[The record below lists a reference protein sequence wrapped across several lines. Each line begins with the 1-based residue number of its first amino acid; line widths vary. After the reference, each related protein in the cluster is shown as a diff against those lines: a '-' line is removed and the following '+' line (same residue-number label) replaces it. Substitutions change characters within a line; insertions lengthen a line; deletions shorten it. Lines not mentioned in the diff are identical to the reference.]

1 MRITEIKRMR
11 DRAEK
16 AYLDALE
23 AKSLS
28 MNGRNLTR
36 QDIDKLKEQFD
47 YWDRRYRKVRA
58 KGSGKPYSLV
68 NFTGR

>member
-1 MRITEIKRMR
+1 MRITEIKLMR

-16 AYLDALE
+16 AYTDALE

-36 QDIDKLKEQFD
+36 QDIAQLKEQFD
-47 YWDRRYRKVRA
+47 YWDRRYRTARS
-58 KGSGKPYSLV
+58 KGRGKPYSLV

>member
-16 AYLDALE
+16 AYLDALDG
-23 AKSLS
+23 KSLS

-36 QDIDKLKEQFD
+36 QDIAQLKEQFD
-47 YWDRRYRKVRA
+47 YWDRRYRKARS
-58 KGSGKPYSLV
+58 KGKGQPYSLV

>member
-1 MRITEIKRMR
+1 MRITEIKIMR

-36 QDIDKLKEQFD
+36 QDIDKLKTQFD
-47 YWDRRYRKVRA
+47 YWDRRYRNARA
-58 KGSGKPYSLV
+58 KGKGQPYSLV

>member
-1 MRITEIKRMR
+1 MRITEIKLMR

-16 AYLDALE
+16 AYIDALG

-36 QDIDKLKEQFD
+36 QDLSELKKAFD
-47 YWDRRYRKVRA
+47 YWDRRYRNARS
-58 KGSGKPYSLV
+58 KGKGKPFSLV

>member
-36 QDIDKLKEQFD
+36 QDIDTLKTQFD
-47 YWDRRYRKVRA
+47 YWDRRYRNART
-58 KGSGKPYSLV
+58 KGKGQPYSLV

>member
-1 MRITEIKRMR
+1 MRITEIKVMR

-16 AYLDALE
+16 AYLNALDG
-23 AKSLS
+23 KSLS

-47 YWDRRYRKVRA
+47 YWDRRYRKARS
-58 KGSGKPYSLV
+58 KGKGQPYSLV

>member
-1 MRITEIKRMR
+1 MHITEIKVMR
-11 DRAEK
+11 DQAKK

-36 QDIDKLKEQFD
+36 QDIAQLKEQFD
-47 YWDRRYRKVRA
+47 YWDRRYRKARS
-58 KGSGKPYSLV
+58 KGKGQPYSLV
-68 NFTGR
+68 NFTDR